1 MEMTSPLDETNP
13 YGIRVVA
20 NRAPIRE
27 DVRAAFVKG
36 SHKAATGIDQLV
48 HPGRRRSAAVKRA
61 K

>member
-1 MEMTSPLDETNP
+1 MTSPLDETNP

-27 DVRAAFVKG
+27 DVRAAFAKG
-36 SHKAATGIDQLV
+36 SRKATTGIQQLV
-48 HPGRRRSAAVKRA
+48 QPGGRRTATAAKRG